1 MEFVSKGM
9 NITKKIL
16 IALLATFILSFGLG
30 PIESQ
35 IGLEPTD
42 TASAALKDDIK
53 KNNIEDL
60 EKTVDGAGTNFVKLA
75 REVAIV
81 VAVILVILMAY
92 SLFVKKSVEGLADMK
107 GRLGGLLIALAFVF
121 FTEQILGAIFGL
133 FGVKIT

>member
-1 MEFVSKGM
+1 MEFMSKGM
-9 NITKKIL
+9 NMTKKIL

-30 PIESQ
+30 TIGSQ

-53 KNNIEDL
+53 ANKIEDL
-60 EKTVDGAGTNFVKLA
+60 EKTVDGAGKNFVGLA

-81 VAVILVILMAY
+81 VAVIIVILMAY
-92 SLFVKKSVEGLADMK
+92 SLFVKKSVEGMADMK